1 MTNTSIL
8 TRSTTRFRF
17 AWWQLAAHVG
27 AWIPLVVLIWDGLH
41 GHLTANPIQALEDR
55 TGVIALVILVLSL
68 VCSPAVALLGIK
80 PAVKLRRPLGLY
92 GFMYAALHV
101 SIFLVLDYGLNFRFI
116 LADITQKPYILV
128 GTTAILLLIPLAIT
142 STKGWMKRLGKKWR
156 LLHALVYLIVPLV
169 VAHYYWVVKAD
180 VRVPLQYAAVVALL
194 LVVRISPVRRF
205 FVNLRYDL
213 VTGARRKKG
222 EERLENGD

>member
-8 TRSTTRFRF
+8 TRSTTRIRF
-17 AWWQLAAHVG
+17 TWWQLAAHLG
-27 AWIPLVVLIWDGLH
+27 AWVPLAVLIWDGLH

-68 VCSPAVALLGIK
+68 VCSPAGSLLGIK
-80 PAVKLRRPLGLY
+80 QAVKLRRPLGLY
-92 GFMYAALHV
+92 GFMYAVLHV
-101 SIFLVLDYGLNFRFI
+101 SIFVVLDYGLNFRFI

-128 GTTAILLLIPLAIT
+128 GITAILLLIPLAIT

-180 VRVPLQYAAVVALL
+180 VRVPLQYAAVVGLL
-194 LVVRISPVRRF
+194 LFVRIPPVRRF

-213 VTGARRKKG
+213 TKGMRKK
-222 EERLENGD
+222 EIET

>member
-8 TRSTTRFRF
+8 TRSATRFRF
-17 AWWQLAAHVG
+17 AWWQLAAHLG
-27 AWIPLVVLIWDGLH
+27 AWVPLAVLIWDGLH
-41 GHLTANPIQALEDR
+41 DQLTANPIQALEDR

-68 VCSPAVALLGIK
+68 VCSPAGSLLGIK
-80 PAVKLRRPLGLY
+80 QAVKLRRPLGLY

-101 SIFLVLDYGLNFRFI
+101 SIFVVLDYGLNFRFI
-116 LADITQKPYILV
+116 LGDIAQKPYILV

-169 VAHYYWVVKAD
+169 VVHYYWVVKAD
-180 VRVPLQYAAVVALL
+180 VRVPLQYAAVVGLL
-194 LVVRISPVRRF
+194 LIVRIPPVRHF
-205 FVNLRYDL
+205 FVHLRYKL
-213 VTGARRKKG
+213 TTQKK
-222 EERLENGD
+222 RLERIPKRETVE